1 MGDISRRSSTQQLS
15 RESGTFMASDER
27 GQGSWN
33 RNPRWGER
41 RSPDEGSFQS
51 TGAGAWAEV
60 RLTSPDSRQLCV
72 WGRSAQAEGGS
83 HALQDARRLSARLCV
98 EHCRSSWG
106 DQDQNVVS
114 EAARATEAEPVHT
127 ASGSRRLSSRATGP
141 GRGSPAHRRCLGMC
155 APAQPQGLPTIS
167 QSWHPKC
174 PQAAVLLS
182 HAWELV
188 RFLTRSL
195 PQV

>member
-83 HALQDARRLSARLCV
+83 RALQDARRLSARLCV
-98 EHCRSSWG
+98 PSTAGAPEETKTKTWSQKQPGPQRQSLCTQPRGAGGW
-106 DQDQNVVS
+106 
-114 EAARATEAEPVHT
+114 AR
-127 ASGSRRLSSRATGP
+127 G
-141 GRGSPAHRRCLGMC
+141 
-155 APAQPQGLPTIS
+155 
-167 QSWHPKC
+167 
-174 PQAAVLLS
+174 PQAQGGGALLTGGVWACVLLLNPRVYPPS
-182 HAWELV
+182 HRADIPSALRQQCFWATLG
-188 RFLTRSL
+188 SL
-195 PQV
+195 SVS